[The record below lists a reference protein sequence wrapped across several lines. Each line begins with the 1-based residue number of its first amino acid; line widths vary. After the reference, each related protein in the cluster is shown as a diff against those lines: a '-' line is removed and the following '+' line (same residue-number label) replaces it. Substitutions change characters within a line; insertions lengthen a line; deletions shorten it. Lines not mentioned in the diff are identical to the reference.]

1 MEQRSFSFNSALNLF
16 SQVFIGLVAL
26 VCLPTIIDHMG
37 TEAFGL
43 LALLWTI
50 IGYFGILDFG
60 VGQSSVKFLAE
71 SVAMGDMSKTL
82 RMARGVLI
90 MSFSLG
96 LLGCLLAAVLS
107 FSGVEGLLNVS
118 PSSAAEARWSFR
130 LLAVCLPAVFAQ
142 GPLRSILLA
151 NNRFDKVNILAALQ
165 GGLQWG
171 GSAAVLLLGGGLLSV
186 VAWTVATRYIITA
199 SYLVLGVRQLPGL
212 LSGGWKIDLAP
223 LSEFI
228 HFSGWMTVTQVLT
241 PFIPLAERSLLAAA
255 AGLAAVTYFSV
266 PADAIVR
273 LWLIPASLASTL
285 LPVLSGKWIN
295 EQTRPEG
302 VSLYRRS
309 VKHVLA
315 IMIPIVFLLVT
326 YRNEL
331 MSLWMGSD
339 FAFHTAAIVGVLG
352 VGILFNS
359 LAALPNA
366 SLLAVGRPDVAAKL
380 LMVELPL
387 YLGICY
393 YAVSE
398 FGALGIA
405 GAWFLRVTTEYV
417 ILSLAIRRSFSGI
430 KTAGPLPFAVKIW
443 SLGIACFAILW
454 VLKPY
459 GYDISTAVLVSS
471 LYALLMWKFIY
482 DAIDRNALVGILVS
496 VMRAPPSARRQ
507 EAKDDPS

>member
-1 MEQRSFSFNSALNLF
+1 VEQRSFSFNSALNLF
-16 SQVFIGLVAL
+16 SQVFIALVAL

-37 TEAFGL
+37 AEAFGL

-71 SVAMGDMSKTL
+71 SVARGERSETL
-82 RMARGVLI
+82 RLARGVLI
-90 MSFSLG
+90 MSFVLG

-118 PSSAAEARWSFR
+118 PSRGAEARWSFR

-151 NNRFDKVNILAALQ
+151 NNRFDKVNVLAALQ

-171 GSAAVLLLGGGLLSV
+171 GSAAVLLLGGDLLSV
-186 VAWTVATRYIITA
+186 VAWTVVTRYIVAA
-199 SYLVLGVRQLPGL
+199 SYLVWGARQLPGL
-212 LSGGWKIDLAP
+212 LSGGWKIDFAP

-228 HFSGWMTVTQVLT
+228 RFSGWMTVTQVLT

-285 LPVLSGKWIN
+285 LPVLSGKWID
-295 EQTRPEG
+295 EQTRAEG

-326 YRNEL
+326 YRSEL
-331 MSLWMGSD
+331 MTLWMGSD
-339 FAFHTAAIVGVLG
+339 FAGQTATIVGVLG

-359 LAALPNA
+359 LAALPQA

-380 LMVELPL
+380 LMVELPV
-387 YLGICY
+387 YLVICY

-398 FGALGIA
+398 YGAVGIA
-405 GAWFLRVTTEYV
+405 CAWFLRVFAEYL
-417 ILSLAIRRSFSGI
+417 IQSLAVRKSFSGI
-430 KTAGPLPFAVKIW
+430 RTAGPLPFAVKIW
-443 SLGIACFAILW
+443 SLGLACFAILQ

-459 GYDISTAVLVSS
+459 GYDIATALLVSS

-482 DAIDRNALVGILVS
+482 DPIDQKAIAGIFLSIV
-496 VMRAPPSARRQ
+496 RAKPAAVDKPRS
-507 EAKDDPS
+507 